1 MGDDLRVTGLRG
13 LLWRLFAVLASVL
26 LPVALSS
33 AWLATVVTDS
43 DAYVDT
49 VGPLA
54 SDPVVQRAAA
64 DRLEGLAVGAVEDA
78 TGSTLDAQRRGQVAD
93 AVGQA
98 VESQEFETLWRS
110 ANRAAHGQAVRILE
124 DEGDR
129 PVTNDGRV
137 VVELGPVFDSVA
149 RALEQRGLVDAAA
162 MPPVEAS
169 VPLVR
174 ATDLYRARTVYG
186 LLDAAGFWV
195 PALWVVLVALT
206 LLVAPQRRRA
216 AGWLAVGS
224 IGGMIFLALGLLLAR
239 GVLVNELGSSGDD
252 ELVRA
257 IWDVLVARLYWAIGV
272 GFVIGV
278 GVLVLVAVL
287 GKRPRRAPTPDL
299 TDSSMAMER

>member
-13 LLWRLFAVLASVL
+13 LLWRLFAVLASLL

-43 DAYVDT
+43 DSYVDT

-54 SDPVVQRAAA
+54 SDSTVQRAAA
-64 DRLEGLAVGAVEDA
+64 DRLEGSAITTVEAA
-78 TGSTLDAQRRGQVAD
+78 TGRRLDERGRGQVA
-93 AVGQA
+93 ASVGQA
-98 VESQEFETLWRS
+98 VESPEFESVWRA
-110 ANRAAHGQAVRILE
+110 ANRGAHGEAVRILE

-137 VVELGPVFDSVA
+137 VVELGPVLDSVA

-162 MPPVEAS
+162 VPPVEAS

-174 ATDLYRARTVYG
+174 ATDLDRARALYG

-195 PALWVVLVALT
+195 PALWVVLVVLT
-206 LLVAPQRRRA
+206 LLVAAERRRA
-216 AGWLAVGS
+216 AGWLAAGS
-224 IGGMIFLALGLLLAR
+224 IGGLLLLVLALVMAR
-239 GVLVNELGSSGDD
+239 GVLVSELGSSGED

-272 GFVIGV
+272 GFVIAV
-278 GVLVLVAVL
+278 AVLVLVAVL
-287 GKRPRRAPTPDL
+287 GRRGRYRPVT
-299 TDSSMAMER
+299 